1 MAWSRNVVFVL
12 TLLAKGSSFGAAAPN
27 WQDKVQPSILAGAS
41 AGSVPFIIYMQ
52 EKADLSGAVNLRTKA
67 ERGYWVYDQLH
78 RVADRSQHEILAIL
92 DAQEIAYQRFWAAN
106 MILAGG
112 SLDLVKSLASRE
124 DVRGIYANPTVH
136 FAEPVDSTESGNAP
150 NTIQWNVIQV
160 TAPDVWA
167 QGFTGQ
173 GVVVGGE
180 DTGYQWDHPAL
191 INHYRGWDGSM
202 ATHDYA
208 WWDAIHDPAPGNPC
222 GADSPFPCDDYGHGT
237 HTMGTMIGD
246 DGFGVQIGVAPG
258 ATWIGCRNMDRGNG
272 TPARYTECFQWF
284 IAPTDLTGQN
294 PDPTMAPFVINN
306 SWGCPPSEGCIDPNV
321 LRDVVEATRAAGIV
335 VVVSAGN
342 SGPSCSTVIDPAAI
356 YEASFSVGATNSSD
370 TIAGFSS
377 RGPVTID
384 GSNRLKPDIS
394 APGVS
399 VLSSVPRNSYGVL
412 SGTSMAGPHVV
423 GVVALILSAA
433 PQLIGLPDD
442 IQNLLEATAVPETTT
457 QTCGGIGG
465 DQIPNNTYG
474 WGRVDAFS
482 AYSALQ

>member
-1 MAWSRNVVFVL
+1 MAWSRNVVFIL
-12 TLLAKGSSFGAAAPN
+12 TLLAKGSSFGAAALN

-41 AGSVPFIIYMQ
+41 AGSVPFIIFMG
-52 EKADLSGAVNLRTKA
+52 EKADLSGAANLRTKA

-92 DAQEIAYQRFWAAN
+92 DAQGIAYQRFWAAN

-124 DVRGIYANPTVH
+124 DVRGIYANPSVPLS
-136 FAEPVDSTESGNAP
+136 EPVESTESSNAVDS
-150 NTIQWNVIQV
+150 IEWNVIQV

-173 GVVVGGE
+173 GIVVAGE

-202 ATHDYA
+202 ATHDYN

-222 GADSPFPCDDYGHGT
+222 GADSPFPCDDLGHGT

-246 DGFGVQIGVAPG
+246 DGLGNQIGVAPG
-258 ATWIGCRNMDRGNG
+258 ATWIGCRNMDHNNG
-272 TPARYTECFQWF
+272 TPARYTECFQFF
-284 IAPTDLTGQN
+284 IAPWDLNGQN
-294 PDPTMAPFVINN
+294 PDPTMAPHVINN
-306 SWGCPPSEGCIDPNV
+306 SWNCPPSEGCIDPNV
-321 LRDVVEATRAAGIV
+321 LRDVIEATRAAGIV

-342 SGPSCSTVIDPAAI
+342 GGSNCGTITLPAI
-356 YEASFSVGATNSSD
+356 YEASFSVGATD
-370 TIAGFSS
+370 RTDLIAFFSS
-377 RGPVTID
+377 RGPVTLD
-384 GSNRLKPDIS
+384 GSHRLKPDIS
-394 APGVS
+394 APGVG
-399 VLSSVPRNSYGVL
+399 VRSSVPLNGYGSM